1 MLMSSYGRTRPVSSL
16 VHIGAAALALL
27 LSAPMLIAS
36 MSAAHAYSKRVNRAC
51 EHDYYQF
58 CSAYQVPSNGL
69 RRCMEA
75 SRNTLSRPCINALVA
90 AGEVP
95 RKYLKKRW

>member
-1 MLMSSYGRTRPVSSL
+1 MLILSCGRTLPVSAL
-16 VHIGAAALALL
+16 VRFGAATLALV
-27 LSAPMLIAS
+27 LSAPMLIAP

-58 CSAYQVPSNGL
+58 CSAYQVPSTAL

-75 SRNTLSRPCINALVA
+75 SRHTLSRPCINALVA

-95 RKYLKKRW
+95 RKYLKKRR

>member
-1 MLMSSYGRTRPVSSL
+1 MLILSCGRAFPASSL
-16 VHIGAAALALL
+16 VRISAAALALL
-27 LSAPMLIAS
+27 LSAPMLIAT
-36 MSAAHAYSKRVNRAC
+36 MSAARAYSERVNRAC

-58 CSAYQVPSNGL
+58 CSAYPVASTEL